1 MRPRLAILFW
11 FYKDAEVCQNRI
23 RHLRR
28 NNRGTPIYGLFGGTS
43 DDEASFHDQLGSLLD
58 DFWSFPD
65 EVDGNWKWQH
75 GDALIARW
83 YDERGRHLDGWDT
96 VFVAQWDLVVTVPI
110 SRLAPELQ
118 LDDVALSGARPV
130 SEVDSWWPWVLGDE
144 CRRYDEFI
152 RTVAPPTEPMC
163 CLFIVAFL
171 PRRFLERYAAV
182 RLPQPELGFLEY
194 AIPTYARAFGH
205 RFASDRRFQPFWAR
219 DTANLHAPLR
229 KRLLNAV
236 GAELTLGIILR
247 ERLRPGG
254 RRVFHPYYGRYPA

>member
-28 NNRGTPIYGLFGGTS
+28 NNRGTPIYG
-43 DDEASFHDQLGSLLD
+43 
-58 DFWSFPD
+58 
-65 EVDGNWKWQH
+65 
-75 GDALIARW
+75 
-83 YDERGRHLDGWDT
+83 
-96 VFVAQWDLVVTVPI
+96 
-110 SRLAPELQ
+110 
-118 LDDVALSGARPV
+118 
-130 SEVDSWWPWVLGDE
+130 
-144 CRRYDEFI
+144 
-152 RTVAPPTEPMC
+152 
-163 CLFIVAFL
+163 LFIVAFL

-236 GAELTLGIILR
+236 GAELTLGIVLR

-254 RRVFHPYYGRYPA
+254 RRVFHPYYCRYPA